1 MSTHTSDFEH
11 PRRLVGSATR
21 PIEPPWRTL
30 AALLLLAGKC
40 LLPRLPCR
48 ARLSRSLSPFALST
62 GTQVPA
68 EPQRSPLPAHTM
80 TAHSGASNCGR

>member
-1 MSTHTSDFEH
+1 MSIHASDFEY
-11 PRRLVGSATR
+11 RRGGVEGATH

-40 LLPRLPCR
+40 LLPRR
-48 ARLSRSLSPFALST
+48 A
-62 GTQVPA
+62 
-68 EPQRSPLPAHTM
+68 LPAHTM